1 MRSIYYGIR
10 FFEGLNVLTSLLSC
24 RVFVVAF
31 VFRFGGCGG
40 DLSVRDADG
49 IGGAGITWSSIS
61 IKQQHISTKRHII
74 LVDGWC
80 GLYIILSIIYIMPT
94 RRRTRHARKSRRHA
108 RSHSRRT
115 RHHRGGDLI
124 TAPMTTATDAINTV
138 TTGAT
143 NAVGTAVDE
152 TKKATTSAY
161 NTITSAFSGLFGSS
175 SSTTP
180 ATTTTGGR
188 RSRRRRH
195 SRRHSRK

>member
-1 MRSIYYGIR
+1 M
-10 FFEGLNVLTSLLSC
+10 
-24 RVFVVAF
+24 VAF

-80 GLYIILSIIYIMPT
+80 GLYIILSIMYIMPT

-115 RHHRGGDLI
+115 RRHRGGNGNGLI

-180 ATTTTGGR
+180 ATTTTTGGR